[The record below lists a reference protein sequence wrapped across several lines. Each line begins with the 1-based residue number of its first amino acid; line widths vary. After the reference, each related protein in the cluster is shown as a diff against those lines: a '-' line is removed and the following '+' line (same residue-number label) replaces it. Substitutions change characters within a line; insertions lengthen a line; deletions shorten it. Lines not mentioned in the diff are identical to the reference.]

1 MSAARNL
8 GTKKKSRKAKQK
20 KRDVGAVIKK
30 LDVTSLHEDDI
41 TDVMLHCA
49 TALNARRAVSR
60 RSSAASAANCCY
72 TKSGASSTVSLWSNG
87 FKVGE
92 TSEDDAKARGI
103 PPCGG

>member
-1 MSAARNL
+1 MNAARNP
-8 GTKKKSRKAKQK
+8 GTKKKAKKAKQK

-49 TALNARRAVSR
+49 SALKLRRAMVKTSSR
-60 RSSAASAANCCY
+60 TAAADCCY

>member
-1 MSAARNL
+1 MNAARNP
-8 GTKKKSRKAKQK
+8 GTKNKAKKFKPK
-20 KRDVGAVIKK
+20 KRDVSAVIKK

-49 TALNARRAVSR
+49 SALKLKRATAK
-60 RSSAASAANCCY
+60 RSSAAFAADCCY

-92 TSEDDAKARGI
+92 TSEDDAEARGI